1 MTTRTFPEF
10 YTDYIKQLA
19 EEMINMRTV
28 IHGDNFTMF
37 NAAASVAPVDVLDL
51 TEDDQ
56 LIPDNMTRDE
66 LIKELS
72 DLQLDYEDSLDEQA
86 ELISELEEMDL
97 DILELEA
104 ENAHLRYELALS
116 ERANNL

>member
-19 EEMINMRTV
+19 EEMIMRTV

-37 NAAASVAPVDVLDL
+37 NAEASVAPVEVLDL

-66 LIKELS
+66 LITELS
-72 DLQLDYEDSLDEQA
+72 DLQLDYEDSLDQQSEYL
-86 ELISELEEMDL
+86 EEIEELEL

-104 ENAHLRYELALS
+104 ENAQLRYDLALS
-116 ERANNL
+116 QRANSL

>member
-1 MTTRTFPEF
+1 MKQEELMKL
-10 YTDYIKQLA
+10 YQDYVNYLA
-19 EEMINMRTV
+19 KEIIMRKS
-28 IHGDNFTMF
+28 IQGDNFVMF
-37 NAAASVAPVDVLDL
+37 PCNASVAPLLEL

-56 LIPDNMTRDE
+56 LVPDNMTRDE
-66 LIKELS
+66 LITELS

-86 ELISELEEMDL
+86 ELINELEEQDL

-104 ENAHLRYELALS
+104 ENARLRYELALS